1 MLRTGNLSKSI
12 DDQHQAAK
20 YQDWWEDM
28 QDFAAKHNNISG
40 LTQLVSMWNPVI
52 GFGLDTINRTYQKYN
67 MPDEFESSYLYT
79 SMDKDREY
87 HEGSQDSLL
96 ELEAGM
102 WSSLMGHFGRSAQ
115 LHGIGGFKEA
125 FGDIGKFGKGIMDF
139 FPEGPDHEDNIRPD
153 PWKPPQWW
161 DPFDGE
167 DHDED
172 EWSPWK

>member
-28 QDFAAKHNNISG
+28 QGFAAKHDNISG

-52 GFGLDTINRTYQKYN
+52 GFGLDTINRTYQKHN
-67 MPDEFESSYLYT
+67 MPDEFESNYLYT

-87 HEGSQDSLL
+87 HEGSKDSLL

-102 WSSLMGHFGRSAQ
+102 WSSLMGHLGKSAQ
-115 LHGIGGFKEA
+115 LHGIGGFKDA
-125 FGDIGKFGKGIMDF
+125 FGNIGEFGGNLLDKIPNPGDWLPTRDDLYPHRDKPDWFPDMWPQGIRNPGD
-139 FPEGPDHEDNIRPD
+139 
-153 PWKPPQWW
+153 QY
-161 DPFDGE
+161 
-167 DHDED
+167 
-172 EWSPWK
+172 